1 MFAWLSRRAG
11 EGPGGV
17 DPIGLVWTPSG
28 PEMPRAPGRQELNKG
43 PVLHLVLL
51 TEAST
56 LKWTGSWQ
64 AGAWPG
70 GLRVLPTEAVWIPA
84 LHGD

>member
-17 DPIGLVWTPSG
+17 DPTGLVWTPSG
-28 PEMPRAPGRQELNKG
+28 PEMPRAPSRQELSRG
-43 PVLHLVLL
+43 SVLHLILL

-56 LKWTGSWQ
+56 L
-64 AGAWPG
+64 
-70 GLRVLPTEAVWIPA
+70 
-84 LHGD
+84 